1 MVSLKIMQSH
11 ALYTSVTRREK
22 QHNSALLTLGI
33 VDIDIPQHPGAL
45 HGVVSRSS
53 KRLSNTLQEFIR
65 PPSKIKY
72 ACMHSWM
79 FDCFCGH
86 YMLKM

>member
-1 MVSLKIMQSH
+1 MIVVVVVCRTVVSLKISQSH

-22 QHNSALLTLGI
+22 PHNSALMTLGV
-33 VDIDIPQHPGAL
+33 VDVDIPQHPGAL

-65 PPSKIKY
+65 PPNKIRC
-72 ACMHSWM
+72 AFLLS
-79 FDCFCGH
+79 
-86 YMLKM
+86 